1 MIPREFTFLAIG
13 IGLMVGVVMTAAN
26 VYLGLYAGMTITAS
40 IPAAVIAMAVFRG
53 ILRRQSILESNLVQ
67 TIASAG
73 ESIAGGV
80 IFTLPA
86 LVLVGVWQDFRF
98 WPTSLIAIAGGLL
111 GVAFM
116 VPLRRALIVEEKELT
131 YPEGVACAAVLK
143 TGSSESV
150 SGVWMIAKGLLVG
163 GIVKFCSS
171 ALGAL
176 AGAVEYA
183 ARVKN
188 SVFYFGADIS
198 PALMAV
204 GYIVRLPIAMLVFL
218 GGAIGWLLAIPMF
231 GIFGIPEALE
241 GKTAGETAWN
251 LWESKIRY
259 MGVGAMVVG
268 GLASIFSVRSGIASG
283 FKRLAGVGRA
293 RSNEKTIRTEL
304 DISPLGLAGA
314 LVGAVVLVFFLYWSL
329 VGSWPVSLLTTGIMV
344 ALAFVFVAVSSY
356 VVGLV
361 GTSNNPVSG
370 MTISAL
376 LATAALFLA
385 LGYQGDS
392 AILATLGVAA
402 VVCCAATT
410 AGDCS
415 QDLKTGVLVG
425 ATPRCQQ
432 YGQILGVLIPVF
444 VVAPVLSLLHSSY
457 GIGEQL
463 KAPQATLFASL
474 AEALFG
480 DKDLPYN
487 MVAYGAAIGIVVLIA
502 DAFLKRTRSSYR
514 LYLMPLAV
522 GIYLPITLSA
532 PILFGGL
539 VRHFAERGRK
549 TQPGETDSGVL
560 LGSGFIAGE
569 AIMGILIALLV
580 FLNVDTKMSLNINI
594 KLVLSVLVLAAVAVY
609 LFFTGRAKAK
619 TP

>member
-13 IGLMVGVVMTAAN
+13 VGLMVGVVMTAAN
-26 VYLGLYAGMTITAS
+26 VYLGLYAGMTISAS

-86 LVLVGVWQDFRF
+86 LVLVGAWQDFRF
-98 WPTSLIAIAGGLL
+98 WPTTLIAIAGGLL

-163 GIVKFCSS
+163 GIVKFFSG

-176 AGAVEYA
+176 SGSVEYA

-188 SVFYFGADIS
+188 SVLFFGADIS
-198 PALMAV
+198 PALLAV
-204 GYIVRLPIAMLVFL
+204 GYIVRLQIAMLVFL

-231 GIFGIPEALE
+231 GIPEALE
-241 GKTAGETAWN
+241 GETAGETAWN
-251 LWESKIRY
+251 LWKAEIRY

-283 FKRLAGVGRA
+283 FRRLAGACSA
-293 RSNEKTIRTEL
+293 RPNEKTTRTER

-314 LVGAVVLVFFLYWSL
+314 LVCAVVLVFFLYWFL

-356 VVGLV
+356 IVGLV

-432 YGQILGVLIPVF
+432 YGQIIGVLIPALVI
-444 VVAPVLSLLHSSY
+444 APTLSLLHSSY

-474 AEALFG
+474 AKALFG
-480 DKDLPYN
+480 DEDLPYD
-487 MVAYGAAIGIVVLIA
+487 MVAYGAAIGVVVLLA
-502 DAFLKRTRSSYR
+502 DSVLKRARSPYR

-522 GIYLPITLSA
+522 GIYLPITLA
-532 PILFGGL
+532 VPILFGGL
-539 VRHFAERGRK
+539 VRFFAERGRK
-549 TQPGETDSGVL
+549 VRPGETDSGVL

-580 FLNVDTKMSLNINI
+580 FLNVDAKMSPGVNI
-594 KLVLSVLVLAAVAVY
+594 KLALSALVLAAVAVY
-609 LFFTGRAKAK
+609 LFLAGRAKPK

>member
-13 IGLMVGVVMTAAN
+13 VGLMAGVVMTAAN
-26 VYLGLYAGMTITAS
+26 VYLGLYAGMTISAS

-98 WPTSLIAIAGGLL
+98 WPTTLIAVAGGLL

-163 GIVKFCSS
+163 GIVKFCSG

-176 AGAVEYA
+176 SGSVEYA
-183 ARVKN
+183 ARVKS
-188 SVFYFGADIS
+188 SVFFFGAEIS
-198 PALMAV
+198 PALLAV

-231 GIFGIPEALE
+231 GIFGTPEALE
-241 GKTAGETAWN
+241 GETAGETAWN
-251 LWESKIRY
+251 LWNSEIRY

-268 GLASIFSVRSGIASG
+268 GLASIFSVRSGITSG
-283 FKRLAGVGRA
+283 FKRLAGAV
-293 RSNEKTIRTEL
+293 RSRPNERTTRTER

-376 LATAALFLA
+376 LATAALFLV

-425 ATPRCQQ
+425 ATPRYQQ

-480 DKDLPYN
+480 DKDLPYD
-487 MVAYGAAIGIVVLIA
+487 MVAYGAAIGVVVLIA
-502 DAFLKRTRSSYR
+502 DAFLKRVHSPYR
-514 LYLMPLAV
+514 LHLMPLAV
-522 GIYLPITLSA
+522 GIYLPITLA
-532 PILFGGL
+532 VPILFGGL
-539 VRHFAERGRK
+539 VRFFAERGRPSR
-549 TQPGETDSGVL
+549 PGETDSGVL

-569 AIMGILIALLV
+569 AVMGIFIAMLV
-580 FLNVDTKMSLNINI
+580 FLNVDDANL
-594 KLVLSVLVLAAVAVY
+594 KLASSALVLAAVAIY
-609 LFFTGRAKAK
+609 LFCAGRAKAK

>member
-1 MIPREFTFLAIG
+1 MAIG
-13 IGLMVGVVMTAAN
+13 VGAMVGVVMTAAN

-98 WPTSLIAIAGGLL
+98 WPTTLIAIAGGLL

-163 GIVKFCSS
+163 GIVKFCSD

-176 AGAVEYA
+176 SGAVEYA

-188 SVFYFGADIS
+188 SVFYFGANIS

-218 GGAIGWLLAIPMF
+218 GGAVGWLLAIPM
-231 GIFGIPEALE
+231 FGIPEALE
-241 GKTAGETAWN
+241 GKTAGEIAN
-251 LWESKIRY
+251 ELWESKIRY

-268 GLASIFSVRSGIASG
+268 GLASIFSVRAGITSG
-283 FKRLAGVGRA
+283 FKRLAGVGR
-293 RSNEKTIRTEL
+293 SGLNEKNIRTER

-361 GTSNNPVSG
+361 GASNNPVSG

-425 ATPRCQQ
+425 ATPRYQQ

-474 AEALFG
+474 VEALFG
-480 DKDLPYN
+480 DEDLPYD

-502 DAFLKRTRSSYR
+502 DAFLKRARSPYR

-539 VRHFAERGRK
+539 VRYFVERGRK
-549 TQPGETDSGVL
+549 TRPGETDSGVL

-580 FLNVDTKMSLNINI
+580 FLNVDAKNI
-594 KLVLSVLVLAAVAVY
+594 KLVTSTLVLVAVAVY